1 MSIYDRQIENAK
13 RLIKAKGQLV
23 IWSQTN
29 IAIGAKPWLSSIP
42 TSVNHNVSIVFL
54 PQSRTMMEFFR
65 YLKGTD
71 IPIGSMIGLMGA
83 VNFEP
88 KLSDII
94 IRPNDELK
102 IKSISPLAPNGDI
115 IFYQLEIEN

>member
-1 MSIYDRQIENAK
+1 
-13 RLIKAKGQLV
+13 
-23 IWSQTN
+23 
-29 IAIGAKPWLSSIP
+29 
-42 TSVNHNVSIVFL
+42 
-54 PQSRTMMEFFR
+54 MEFFR

>member
-1 MSIYDRQIENAK
+1 MSIYDRQIATAK
-13 RLIKAKGQLV
+13 RLIKTKGQLI

-29 IAIGAKPWLSSIP
+29 IVVGTKPWLSSTP

-54 PQSRTMMEFFR
+54 PQSRTIMEFFR

-71 IPIGSMIGLMGA
+71 IPIGSMIGLMAA
-83 VNFEP
+83 VDFEP
-88 KLSDII
+88 KVSDII

-102 IKSISPLAPNGDI
+102 IKSINPLAPNGDI